1 MQQPYKETFIKDLKE
16 NSKVSISG
24 FIVDKK
30 ENSIIVDDNTGSLP
44 VIIETSLALN
54 TFVRVFGYYA
64 NGELRGNIIQDLG
77 NVNKQLYNKVKLLL
91 NQKQ

>member
-1 MQQPYKETFIKDLKE
+1 MQQPYKETFINELHE

-30 ENSIIVDDNTGSLP
+30 ENSIVVNDNTGNLA
-44 VIIETSLALN
+44 VIIQTNINLN
-54 TFVRVFGYYA
+54 SFVRIFGYYI
-64 NGELRGNIIQDLG
+64 NNELQAHLIQDLSDT
-77 NVNKQLYNKVKLLL
+77 NKQLYNKVKQIL